1 MRITR
6 FAKSIVYLVFTT
18 GLFLLSVF
26 FTAGIHNAEHLEQ
39 NYFRSTSYLF
49 ILAAVLI
56 GGAIYSYQAY
66 TRKFREHAWDS
77 LLLLVTG
84 LVLMGIVLFI
94 ILYYGGLEGTFT
106 ESGYTA
112 ANVNLVV
119 LAVLPLPFF
128 VRTAVLALSLQEPRR
143 GRRLGV
149 QIACVVLLA
158 GIIVAF
164 ALGGLLGMV
173 RYTGTETG
181 DGSYGWEQRLADM
194 DTAVQAGYN

>member
-1 MRITR
+1 MGRMIKITR

-18 GLFLLSVF
+18 GLLLLSVF
-26 FTAGIHNAEHLEQ
+26 FTAGIHNTEQLEQ

-56 GGAIYSYQAY
+56 GAAIYSYQAY
-66 TRKFREHAWDS
+66 TRKYREHVWDS

-84 LVLMGIVLFI
+84 LVLMGAVLFI

-112 ANVNLVV
+112 ANVNIVV
-119 LAVLPLPFF
+119 LAMLPLPFF
-128 VRTAVLALSLQEPRR
+128 VRTVVLAFSLQEPRR

-149 QIACVVLLA
+149 QIACAVLLA
-158 GIIVAF
+158 GMILTF

-173 RYTGTETG
+173 RYTGTDTG

-194 DTAVQAGYN
+194 DSAG

>member
-1 MRITR
+1 MGGIMKVTR

-26 FTAGIHNAEHLEQ
+26 FTTGIHNSEHLEQ

-66 TRKFREHAWDS
+66 TRKYREHAWDS
-77 LLLLVTG
+77 LLLLLTG
-84 LVLMGIVLFI
+84 LALMGTVLFI

-112 ANVNLVV
+112 ANVNIVV
-119 LAVLPLPFF
+119 LAML
-128 VRTAVLALSLQEPRR
+128 PRR
-143 GRRLGV
+143 FLCARRCLCYRCRSRG
-149 QIACVVLLA
+149 AASARCTDRPARRFLW
-158 GIIVAF
+158 G
-164 ALGGLLGMV
+164 
-173 RYTGTETG
+173 
-181 DGSYGWEQRLADM
+181 
-194 DTAVQAGYN
+194 

>member
-1 MRITR
+1 M
-6 FAKSIVYLVFTT
+6 YLVFTT

-26 FTAGIHNAEHLEQ
+26 FTAGIHNPGHLEQ

-66 TRKFREHAWDS
+66 TRKYREHAWDS

-84 LVLMGIVLFI
+84 LALMGTVLFI

-112 ANVNLVV
+112 ANVNIVV
-119 LAVLPLPFF
+119 LAMLPLPFF
-128 VRTAVLALSLQEPRR
+128 VRTAVLVLSLQEPPARASDCRADRLCGASCGDDFGVCAGRTAGHGAVYRR
-143 GRRLGV
+143 GRRRRQLWLG
-149 QIACVVLLA
+149 AASCGYGYRRLS
-158 GIIVAF
+158 
-164 ALGGLLGMV
+164 
-173 RYTGTETG
+173 GT
-181 DGSYGWEQRLADM
+181 
-194 DTAVQAGYN
+194 

>member
-1 MRITR
+1 MGGIMKVTR

-26 FTAGIHNAEHLEQ
+26 FTTGIHNSEHLEQ

-66 TRKFREHAWDS
+66 TRKYREHAWDS
-77 LLLLVTG
+77 LLLLLTG
-84 LVLMGIVLFI
+84 LALMGTVLFI

-112 ANVNLVV
+112 SNVNIVV
-119 LAVLPLPFF
+119 LAMLPLPFF
-128 VRTAVLALSLQEPRR
+128 VRTAVLVLSLQEPRR
-143 GRRLGV
+143 GRRLIV
-149 QIACVVLLA
+149 QIACAALLV
-158 GIIVAF
+158 GMILAF
-164 ALGGLLGMV
+164 ALGGLLDMV
-173 RYTGTETG
+173 RYTGADVG

-194 DTAVQAGYN
+194 DTAG